1 MKLMLRASFALSLVF
16 AASAALS
23 AGDTAYY
30 VGHMEKFVN
39 IQFQSDT
46 DLETIVGS
54 TNKATGE
61 IHVDMDKATG
71 SVNLTVPVAGLT
83 TGIAMRDEHMRGDN
97 WLQAAKFPDIT
108 FVSKSVKIDK
118 EKGTAEVVGDI
129 SIHGVAKEKT
139 VTANWKTVSKEA
151 AEKAKFPA
159 GEWIKFVVEFDVKL
173 GDHGVDAA
181 KGGGKVAETWKIK
194 MTLFACT
201 SKPEKK

>member
-1 MKLMLRASFALSLVF
+1 MKLMLRASFALSIVL
-16 AASAALS
+16 AASAVLS

-61 IHVDMDKATG
+61 IHIDMDKGEG
-71 SVNLTVPVAGLT
+71 SVNLTVPVANMT
-83 TGIAMRDEHMRGDN
+83 TGIAMRDEHMKGDN

-108 FVSKSVKIDK
+108 FVSKKVKIDK
-118 EKGTAEVVGDI
+118 DKGTAEVTGDFTL
-129 SIHGVAKEKT
+129 HGVAKEKT
-139 VTANWKTVSKEA
+139 VTATWKAVPQEQ
-151 AEKAKFPA
+151 AEKAKFPP
-159 GEWIKFVVEFDVKL
+159 GDWIRFVVEFDVKL
-173 GDHGVDAA
+173 GDHGVDAS
-181 KGGGKVAETWKIK
+181 KGGGKVNETWKIK